1 MGEAKRRA
9 TTPKSDRPDLE
20 SGFNDAERAQLA
32 DVRRGAYR
40 HATAQLGSA
49 RHAPNAG
56 AQADAIAAIHTEAA
70 RALDASTEQ
79 FFRTAREGKAIETR
93 IACKKGCNFCCYVNV
108 EATIIEVIGVAAVAV
123 KNPALRD
130 SVLAT
135 APRLAGLD
143 ALARI
148 KARVPCP
155 LLRDGACSIYAD
167 RPRSCRAFT
176 SYDAK
181 RCEEEL
187 NDPEAEREQRRVF
200 TWPRILAAAATDG
213 IQSACRDLRLQDA
226 TVEMTQ
232 GVATV
237 LRDPGVIARWLA
249 GEAPFPAYAKS

>member
-9 TTPKSDRPDLE
+9 ATPKSDRPDLE
-20 SGFNDAERAQLA
+20 TGFNDAERAHLA
-32 DVRRGAYR
+32 EVRRGAYR

-49 RHAPNAG
+49 RRAASAS
-56 AQADAIAAIHTEAA
+56 AQADAIAAIHAEAA
-70 RALDASTEQ
+70 RVLDTATGE
-79 FFRTAREGKAIETR
+79 FFRTTREGPAIEAR
-93 IACKKGCNFCCYVNV
+93 IACKKGCNFCCHVNV

-123 KNPALRD
+123 KDPALRD

-143 ALARI
+143 ALARV

-167 RPRSCRAFT
+167 RPRSCRALT

-187 NDPEAEREQRRVF
+187 NDPEAAREQRRVF

-213 IQSACRDLRLQDA
+213 IQSACVDMSLQDA
-226 TVEMTQ
+226 TVELTQ

-249 GEAPFPAYAKS
+249 GESPFPAYAKT